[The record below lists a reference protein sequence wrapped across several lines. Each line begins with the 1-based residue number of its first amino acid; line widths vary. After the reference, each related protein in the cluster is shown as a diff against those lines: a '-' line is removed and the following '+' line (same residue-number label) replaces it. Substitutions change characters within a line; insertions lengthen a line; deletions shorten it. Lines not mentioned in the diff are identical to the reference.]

1 MLTNFL
7 PILWLI
13 VIVAMVVLEAVT
25 YQLVAIWFALGG
37 IFALFAAVAGLWGF
51 QGQLT
56 LFAVVSLL
64 ALIATR
70 PLIRKVLKV
79 KKTPTNA
86 DQIIGQEAVV
96 VQAISPLKKGRVHVS
111 GLDWSAAAEEEIPV
125 DAVVEILA
133 IEGVTVRV
141 RRK

>member
-70 PLIRKVLKV
+70 PLIRKLLKV